1 MLGARSLIGA
11 ALVVGFLLG
20 GADLSEAQS
29 RDCELVSAEKSTT
42 RGPDDA
48 SRRSWI
54 TKPVFRCDGSTQI
67 QADSSV
73 HFHGSALH
81 QFYGNVK
88 FVDQGREMSSQFAQF
103 FARTGRLDARDL
115 SQTRGVTHGVRIVI
129 LATGDTITGSELVL
143 LQANERRP
151 EDQLTV
157 RGGRPRAVFHTR
169 GSTETTGEEES
180 PTDGGTEPFE
190 IVADLIYM
198 EGESLLRA
206 RGRVEIERGGLRAFG
221 DSTEFDQAD
230 GRLLLFR
237 SARILQDSLDVRG
250 DTIEVLMP
258 GDAIEELESRGNGRL
273 KANSVFIDGRVV
285 HVFFDDD
292 QPTRVIA
299 LRRPTPVVEAADTA
313 EPDSTG
319 VADPG
324 AGVSEPGEFGS
335 PEIGLVPD
343 RRDSAADEE
352 AQAAD
357 SLPPAELRAE
367 GFSVTADSIDVSLPA
382 GELER
387 VFASG
392 TARAISGARDSL
404 NAPDMPA
411 ELRSDWLAAD
421 TVIATFRPPDEVDS
435 DARNGSAGSGYRL
448 DTLLGRVSAKTFY
461 RIMPRDTMGIQPDE
475 DGRRPLELNYTLGDE
490 IKIFLNAKA
499 EVDSMNVENP
509 QGAYFQPV
517 RPTPRPPDTTGTHP
531 SGSAPGGRPR

>member
-1 MLGARSLIGA
+1 MLGAGGLSGG
-11 ALVVGFLLG
+11 ALVVGFLLV
-20 GADLSEAQS
+20 GASLSGAQS
-29 RDCELVSAEKSTT
+29 RDCELVSAEKSIT
-42 RGPDDA
+42 RGPDA
-48 SRRSWI
+48 SRRSRI
-54 TKPVFRCDGSTQI
+54 TEPVFRCDGGTRI

-81 QFYGNVK
+81 QFYGNVI
-88 FVDQGREMSSQFAQF
+88 FVDRGREMTAQFAQY

-115 SQTRGVTHGVRIVI
+115 SQTQGAAEGVRIVTFE
-129 LATGDTITGSELVL
+129 TGDTITGSELVL

-169 GSTETTGEEES
+169 GSTETTGAEGS
-180 PTDGGTEPFE
+180 PDAEGSPPFV
-190 IVADLIYM
+190 IMADLIYM

-206 RGRVEIERGGLRAFG
+206 RGRVEIERGDLRAYG

-237 SARILQDSLDVRG
+237 TARILKDSLDVRG

-258 GDAIEELESRGNGRL
+258 GDAIEELESRGNARL
-273 KANSVFIDGRVV
+273 KASSVFIDGRVV
-285 HVFFDDD
+285 HVFFEGD
-292 QPTRVIA
+292 QPNRVIA
-299 LRRPTPVVEAADTA
+299 LRRPTPVVEVADIA
-313 EPDSTG
+313 ESDSTE
-319 VADPG
+319 VAESSESGTADVDP
-324 AGVSEPGEFGS
+324 
-335 PEIGLVPD
+335 VPQLG
-343 RRDSAADEE
+343 DEE
-352 AQAAD
+352 KPQVTD

-367 GFSVTADSIDVSLPA
+367 GFAVTADSIDVSLPA

-392 TARAISGARDSL
+392 TARAISSARDSL

-411 ELRSDWLAAD
+411 DLRSDWLAAD

>member
-1 MLGARSLIGA
+1 MPGARCLAGA
-11 ALVVGFLLG
+11 ALVVGSLLG
-20 GADLSEAQS
+20 GVGSSAGQA
-29 RDCELVSAEKSTT
+29 RDCQLVSAEKSTT
-42 RGPDDA
+42 RGREGQ

-54 TKPVFRCDGSTQI
+54 TKPVFQCDGGTRI

-81 QFYGNVK
+81 QFYGNVR
-88 FVDQGREMSSQFAQF
+88 FVDQGREMSAQFAQF

-115 SQTRGVTHGVRIVI
+115 PQSRGTADGVRVVT
-129 LATGDTITGSELVL
+129 LETGDTITGSELVL

-169 GSTETTGEEES
+169 GSTGTSGEEES
-180 PTDGGTEPFE
+180 LEDEGSVPLE
-190 IVADLIYM
+190 IVGDLIYM

-206 RGRVEIERGGLRAFG
+206 RGRVAIERGALQAYG

-258 GDAIEELESRGNGRL
+258 GDAVEELESRGNGRL
-273 KANSVFIDGRVV
+273 RSGGVFIDGKVLRVL
-285 HVFFDDD
+285 FEED
-292 QPTRVIA
+292 QPNRVIA
-299 LRRPTPVVEAADTA
+299 LRRPTPVVE
-313 EPDSTG
+313 
-319 VADPG
+319 VA
-324 AGVSEPGEFGS
+324 EPGEVDSTAVAESAGRGTIEVGRVLDPRDEQE
-335 PEIGLVPD
+335 PEVP
-343 RRDSAADEE
+343 
-352 AQAAD
+352 D
-357 SLPPAELRAE
+357 SLPPAELRSE
-367 GFSVTADSIDVSLPA
+367 GFSVTADSIDVNLPA
-382 GELER
+382 GELKR

-392 TARAISGARDSL
+392 TARAISSTRDSL
-404 NAPDMPA
+404 NSPGMPE

-421 TVIATFRPPDEVDS
+421 TVIATFLSPDKSESEAEPDG
-435 DARNGSAGSGYRL
+435 RRGEYRL

-461 RIMPRDTMGIQPDE
+461 RITPRDTVGIRADE

-490 IKIFLNAKA
+490 IKIFLNADA

-509 QGAYFQPV
+509 KGAYFQPV
-517 RPTPRPPDTTGTHP
+517 RSAPPPPDSTGT
-531 SGSAPGGRPR
+531 GRTRPIPLGALRR

>member
-1 MLGARSLIGA
+1 MLGARGLTGA
-11 ALVVGFLLG
+11 ALVVGILLG
-20 GADLSEAQS
+20 GAGPSRAQS
-29 RDCELVSAEKSTT
+29 RDCELVSAEKSIT
-42 RGPDDA
+42 RGPEDA

-54 TKPVFRCDGSTQI
+54 TKPVFRCVGGTRI

-73 HFHGSALH
+73 HYHGSALH

-88 FVDQGREMSSQFAQF
+88 FVDQGREMTSQFAQF

-115 SQTRGVTHGVRIVI
+115 SLTRGAAEGVRIVTPG
-129 LATGDTITGSELVL
+129 TGDTITGGELVL

-169 GSTETTGEEES
+169 GSTEPTGDEKPSEDQDS
-180 PTDGGTEPFE
+180 TPFE

-198 EGESLLRA
+198 EGESLMRA
-206 RGRVEIERGGLRAFG
+206 RGRVAIERGDLQAFG

-258 GDAIEELESRGNGRL
+258 GDGIEELESRGNARL
-273 KANSVFIDGRVV
+273 KASSVFIDGKVV
-285 HVFFDDD
+285 HVFFEED
-292 QPTRVIA
+292 QPNRVIA
-299 LRRPTPVVEAADTA
+299 LRRPTPVLEVADTD
-313 EPDSTG
+313 ELDGTG
-319 VADPG
+319 VAESG
-324 AGVSEPGEFGS
+324 EPGS
-335 PEIGLVPD
+335 RDADSVPD
-343 RRDSAADEE
+343 VSDEE
-352 AQAAD
+352 EPQVSD

-367 GFSVTADSIDVSLPA
+367 GFAVTADSIDVRLPF

-392 TARAISGARDSL
+392 TARAISSARDSL
-404 NAPDMPA
+404 NAPDMPP
-411 ELRSDWLAAD
+411 ELGSDWLAAD
-421 TVIATFRPPDEVDS
+421 TVIATFLPPDEADS
-435 DARNGSAGSGYRL
+435 DVGKGDGGNDYRL

-461 RIMPRDTMGIQPDE
+461 RIAPRDTVGIQPDE
-475 DGRRPLELNYTLGDE
+475 EGRRPLELNYTLGDE
-490 IKIFLNAKA
+490 IKIFLNANA

-509 QGAYFQPV
+509 KGAYFQPV
-517 RPTPRPPDTTGTHP
+517 RPAPAPPDTTGPRP
-531 SGSAPGGRPR
+531 SGSPPGRRPRS

>member
-1 MLGARSLIGA
+1 MLGARGLTGA
-11 ALVVGFLLG
+11 VLVVGFLLG
-20 GADLSEAQS
+20 GVGPAGAQS
-29 RDCELVSAEKSTT
+29 RDCELVSAEKSIT
-42 RGPDDA
+42 RGPQNA

-54 TKPVFRCDGSTQI
+54 TKPVFRCDGGTRI

-88 FVDQGREMSSQFAQF
+88 FVDQGREMSAQFAQF

-115 SQTRGVTHGVRIVI
+115 SQTQGAAEGVRIVTFG
-129 LATGDTITGSELVL
+129 TGDTITGSGLVL

-180 PTDGGTEPFE
+180 PDDAGSAPFE
-190 IVADLIYM
+190 IVGDLIYM

-206 RGRVEIERGGLRAFG
+206 RGRVEIERGDLRAYG
-221 DSTEFDQAD
+221 DSIEFDRAD

-237 SARILQDSLDVRG
+237 SARILQGNLDVRG

-258 GDAIEELESRGNGRL
+258 GDAIEELESRGHGRL
-273 KANSVFIDGRVV
+273 RAGSVFIDGKVL
-285 HVFFDDD
+285 HVFFEED
-292 QPTRVIA
+292 QPNRVIA
-299 LRRPTPVVEAADTA
+299 LRRPTPVVEVAGTA
-313 EPDSTG
+313 GPDSTG
-319 VADPG
+319 VAESGERGTREVDP
-324 AGVSEPGEFGS
+324 
-335 PEIGLVPD
+335 VPD
-343 RRDSAADEE
+343 LVDEE
-352 AQAAD
+352 EPQVSD

-367 GFSVTADSIDVSLPA
+367 GFAVTADSIDVSLPA

-392 TARAISGARDSL
+392 TARAISSARDSL

-421 TVIATFRPPDEVDS
+421 TVIATFLPPDEVDS
-435 DARNGSAGSGYRL
+435 DDRNGDEGSDYRL

-461 RIMPRDTMGIQPDE
+461 RIAPRDTVGIQPDE

-490 IKIFLNAKA
+490 IKIFLNANA

-509 QGAYFQPV
+509 KGAYFQPV
-517 RPTPRPPDTTGTHP
+517 RPAPSPPDTTGTRP
-531 SGSAPGGRPR
+531 SRSAPGGRPR

>member
-1 MLGARSLIGA
+1 MLGARGLSGG
-11 ALVVGFLLG
+11 ALVVSFLLG
-20 GADLSEAQS
+20 GAGPSGAQS
-29 RDCELVSAEKSTT
+29 RDCELVSAEKSIT
-42 RGPDDA
+42 RGSEDA

-54 TKPVFRCDGSTQI
+54 TKPVFRCDGGTQI

-88 FVDQGREMSSQFAQF
+88 FVDQGREMSAQFAQF

-115 SQTRGVTHGVRIVI
+115 SQSRGATQGVRIVT
-129 LATGDTITGSELVL
+129 LGTGDTITGSELVL

-169 GSTETTGEEES
+169 GTTEATGEEES
-180 PTDGGTEPFE
+180 PDEEGSAPFE
-190 IVADLIYM
+190 VVADMIYL

-206 RGRVEIERGGLRAFG
+206 RGRVEIERGDLQAYG

-273 KANSVFIDGRVV
+273 KAGSVFIDGRVV
-285 HVFFDDD
+285 RVFFEGD
-292 QPTRVIA
+292 QPDRVIA
-299 LRRPTPVVEAADTA
+299 LRRPTPVVELADIA
-313 EPDSTG
+313 GQDSTD
-319 VADPG
+319 VAESG
-324 AGVSEPGEFGS
+324 EPGTTEVDA
-335 PEIGLVPD
+335 VPD
-343 RRDSAADEE
+343 LADEE
-352 AQAAD
+352 EPQVSD

-367 GFSVTADSIDVSLPA
+367 GFLVTADSIDVSLPG

-392 TARAISGARDSL
+392 TARAISSARDSL

-411 ELRSDWLAAD
+411 DLRSDWLAAD
-421 TVIATFRPPDEVDS
+421 TVIATFLPPDQVDS
-435 DARNGSAGSGYRL
+435 DGRNGDGGTGYRL
-448 DTLLGRVSAKTFY
+448 DTLLGRVHAKTFY
-461 RIMPRDTMGIQPDE
+461 RIAPRDTVGIQPDE

-509 QGAYFQPV
+509 KGAYFQPV
-517 RPTPRPPDTTGTHP
+517 RPAAPPPDTTGTRSSGSP
-531 SGSAPGGRPR
+531 SESAPGGRPRR